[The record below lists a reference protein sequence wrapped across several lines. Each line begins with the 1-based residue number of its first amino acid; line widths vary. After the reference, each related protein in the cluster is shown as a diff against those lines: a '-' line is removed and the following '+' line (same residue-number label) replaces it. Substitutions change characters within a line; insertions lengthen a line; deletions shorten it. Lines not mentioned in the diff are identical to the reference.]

1 MSTPTPPLF
10 VEIGNDPRDYA
21 WGRVDGVAQ
30 VLGTPGSG
38 GPEAE
43 LWLGAHPGSPART
56 VAATPWVTLIDWE
69 QTSGEKLPFLL
80 KILVAGS
87 PLSLQAHPT
96 PVQAAA
102 GFADENAR
110 GIPLDASFRNYK
122 DPFAKPELI
131 VALEDG
137 FEALCGFRPVAETLA
152 DVDAL
157 AAGSGSDDLAPWRAV
172 LAGSEGLRAG
182 FSWLL
187 AGGPEVEKAVRA
199 LVAAAATD
207 PRFELVTRLA
217 AAYPGDPG
225 IAVALMLH
233 HITLAAGE
241 SLWLPAGNIHA
252 YLRGAG
258 VELMGPSDNVL
269 RGGLTPKHV
278 DVAELERVLT
288 FTASD
293 DDHLVPVEAGDGVRS
308 YRPRI
313 HASGADVPFEL
324 LAVTGDASVA
334 LGGPSIAVTTDGS
347 FRLTADGASSHGA
360 SADAPR
366 GTSVFVTRAASVQVA
381 GSGRLWIATAG

>member
-1 MSTPTPPLF
+1 MSAHQTPLF
-10 VEIGNDPRDYA
+10 VEIGNEPRDYA

-43 LWLGAHPGSPART
+43 LWLGAHPGSPTRVTAGE
-56 VAATPWVTLIDWE
+56 PWESLVDWE
-69 QTSGEKLPFLL
+69 QQSGAKLPFLL

-96 PVQAAA
+96 PAQAAA
-102 GFADENAR
+102 GFAEENAR
-110 GIPLDASFRNYK
+110 GIPLDAAFRNYK

-137 FEALCGFRPVAETLA
+137 FEALCGFRPVAETIA

-157 AAGSGSDDLAPWRAV
+157 AAVSGSDALTPWRAV
-172 LAGSEGLRAG
+172 LSAPEGLREG

-187 AGGPEVEKAVRA
+187 AGGAEVAATVGA
-199 LVAAAATD
+199 LVAAAAAAD
-207 PRFELVTRLA
+207 GRFELITRLA

-225 IAVALMLH
+225 IAVALMLRH
-233 HITLAAGE
+233 VTLAAGE

-293 DDHLVPVEAGDGVRS
+293 DDHLVPVDAGDGVRS

-313 HASGADVPFEL
+313 HPSGADVPFEL
-324 LAVTGDASVA
+324 LAVTGDGA
-334 LGGPSIAVTTDGS
+334 LSLPGPSIAIVTDGS
-347 FRLTADGASSHGA
+347 FALSSEDASV
-360 SADAPR
+360 DLPR
-366 GTSVFVTRAASVQVA
+366 GRAVFISRAATLQA
-381 GSGRLWIATAG
+381 TGSGRLWIATAG

>member
-1 MSTPTPPLF
+1 MSTPETPLF
-10 VEIGNDPRDYA
+10 VEIGNEPRDYA

-56 VAATPWVTLIDWE
+56 LGGEPWATLLDWE
-69 QTSGEKLPFLL
+69 RSSGRKLPFLL
-80 KILVAGS
+80 KVLVAGG

-96 PVQAAA
+96 PAQAAT

-110 GIPLDASFRNYK
+110 GIPLDAALRNYK

-137 FEALCGFRPVAETLA
+137 FEALCGFRPVAETIA

-157 AAGSGSDDLAPWRAV
+157 AAHSGSDALAPWRAE
-172 LAGSEGLRAG
+172 LAGADGLHAG

-187 AGGPEVEKAVRA
+187 AGGAEVAAVVEA
-199 LVAAAATD
+199 LVAAAAAD
-207 PRFELVTRLA
+207 ERFELLTRLA

-225 IAVALMLH
+225 IAVALMLRH
-233 HITLAAGE
+233 VTLAAGE

-278 DVAELERVLT
+278 DIAELERVLT
-288 FTASD
+288 FATSD
-293 DDHLVPVEAGDGVRS
+293 DDHLVPVPVGAGVLS

-313 HASGADVPFEL
+313 HASGDDVPFEL
-324 LAVTGDASVA
+324 LAVTGDASVP
-334 LGGPSIAVTTDGS
+334 LQGPSIAITTDGS
-347 FRLTADGASSHGA
+347 FALASEGS
-360 SADAPR
+360 SARIPR
-366 GTSVFVTRAASVQVA
+366 GAAVFITRAADVQVT

>member
-1 MSTPTPPLF
+1 MSAPSTPLF
-10 VEIGNDPRDYA
+10 VPIGNEPRDYA
-21 WGRVDGVAQ
+21 WGRADGVAG
-30 VLGTPGSG
+30 VLGTAGTG

-56 VAATPWVTLIDWE
+56 VAGEPWATLRDWE
-69 QTSGEKLPFLL
+69 QESGSRLPFLL
-80 KILVAGS
+80 KILVSGG

-96 PVQAAA
+96 PAQAEA

-110 GIPLDASFRNYK
+110 GIPLTAAHRNYK
-122 DPFAKPELI
+122 DPYAKPELI

-137 FEALCGFRPVAETLA
+137 FEALCGFRPVAEILA
-152 DVDAL
+152 DVDTL
-157 AAGSGSDDLAPWRAV
+157 AGRSGSESLTPWREE
-172 LAGSEGLRAG
+172 LSGPDGLRAG
-182 FSWLL
+182 FRWLL
-187 AGGPEVEKAVRA
+187 AGGAGVDLAVAA
-199 LVAAAATD
+199 LVAAASGD
-207 PRFELVTRLA
+207 DRFELITRLA
-217 AAYPGDPG
+217 EAYPGDPG

-269 RGGLTPKHV
+269 RGGLTPKHI
-278 DVAELERVLT
+278 DTAELERVLT

-293 DDHLVPVEAGDGVRS
+293 DDHLVPVEVAKNVRS

-324 LAVTGDASVA
+324 LAVTGAAEIA
-334 LGGPSIAVTTDGS
+334 LAGPSIAIATDGS
-347 FRLTADGASSHGA
+347 FTLSAGDVTADV
-360 SADAPR
+360 P
-366 GTSVFVTRAASVQVA
+366 RAASVFVSRAADVQVT
-381 GSGRLWIATAG
+381 GSGRLWVATAESAAG

>member
-1 MSTPTPPLF
+1 MSQPLF

-21 WGRVDGVAQ
+21 WGRVDGVAG
-30 VLGTPGSG
+30 VLGTEGSG

-43 LWLGAHPGSPART
+43 LWLGAHPGSPTRA
-56 VAATPWVTLIDWE
+56 VAGEPWGTLVDWE
-69 QTSGEKLPFLL
+69 RESGERLPFLL

-96 PVQAAA
+96 PAQAAA

-110 GIPLDASFRNYK
+110 GVPLDAAHRNYK
-122 DPFAKPELI
+122 DPYAKPELI

-137 FEALCGFRPVAETLA
+137 FEALCGFRPVAETIA
-152 DVDAL
+152 DVDVL
-157 AAGSGSDDLAPWRAV
+157 AERAGSGALAPWRAV
-172 LAGSEGLRAG
+172 LSGQDGLREG

-187 AGGPEVEKAVRA
+187 AGGPQVAATVQT
-199 LVAAAATD
+199 LVAAAEGD
-207 PRFELVTRLA
+207 DRFELITRLA

-225 IAVALMLH
+225 IAVALMLRH
-233 HITLAAGE
+233 VTLAAGE

-288 FTASD
+288 FTASE
-293 DDHLVPVEAGDGVRS
+293 DDHLVPVELGDAVRS

-313 HASGADVPFEL
+313 HASGAGVPFEL
-324 LAVTGDASVA
+324 LAVTGDAEVA
-334 LGGPSIAVTTDGS
+334 LAGASIAIATDGS
-347 FRLTADGASSHGA
+347 FTLVAEGSSA
-360 SADAPR
+360 PVPR
-366 GTSVFVTRAASVQVA
+366 GAAVFVSRAATVQIT
-381 GSGRLWIATAG
+381 GSGRLWIATA

>member
-1 MSTPTPPLF
+1 MF
-10 VEIGNDPRDYA
+10 VPVENTPRDYA
-21 WGRVDGVAQ
+21 WGRVDGVAG
-30 VLGTPGSG
+30 VLGTAGSG

-43 LWLGAHPGSPART
+43 LWLGAHPGSPSRT
-56 VAATPWVTLIDWE
+56 AAGEPWPTLLDWE
-69 QTSGEKLPFLL
+69 RASGATLPFLL
-80 KILVAGS
+80 KVLVSAG

-96 PVQAAA
+96 PAQAAA

-110 GIPLDASFRNYK
+110 GIPLDAAHRNYK

-137 FEALCGFRPVAETLA
+137 FEALCGFRPVAEIVA

-157 AAGSGSDDLAPWRAV
+157 AGSGGAATADALAPWRER
-172 LAGSEGLRAG
+172 LSGSEGLRTG

-187 AGGPEVEKAVRA
+187 DGGAPVDAAVAA
-199 LVAAAATD
+199 LVDAAAEDA
-207 PRFELVTRLA
+207 RFELVTRLA

-225 IAVALMLH
+225 IAVALMLRH
-233 HITLAAGE
+233 VVLAAGE

-278 DVAELERVLT
+278 DTVELERVLT

-293 DDHLVPVEAGDGVRS
+293 DDHLVPVTLAEHVRS

-324 LAVTGDASVA
+324 LAVDGDATVSLA
-334 LGGPSIAVTTDGS
+334 GASIALTTDGS
-347 FRLTADGASSHGA
+347 FALVG
-360 SADAPR
+360 ADAEAAVPR
-366 GTSVFVTRAASVQVA
+366 GTAVFVTRAAEIAVT
-381 GSGRLWIATAG
+381 GSGRLWIATAA

>member
-1 MSTPTPPLF
+1 MSGPLF

-21 WGRVDGVAQ
+21 WGRVDGVAT

-38 GPEAE
+38 RPEAE

-56 VAATPWVTLIDWE
+56 IDGEPWATLVDWE
-69 QTSGEKLPFLL
+69 RRSGEKLPFLL
-80 KILVAGS
+80 KILVSGA

-96 PVQAAA
+96 PAQAAA

-110 GIPLDASFRNYK
+110 GIPLDASYRNYK

-137 FEALCGFRPVAETLA
+137 FEALCGFRSVDEILA
-152 DVDAL
+152 DVDTL
-157 AAGSGSDDLAPWRAV
+157 AAVGSGSETLAAWRAQ
-172 LAGSEGLRAG
+172 LSGSDGLRDG

-187 AGGPEVEKAVRA
+187 AGGPEVDATIGA

-207 PRFELVTRLA
+207 PHFEPFTRLA

-225 IAVALMLH
+225 IAVALMLRH
-233 HITLAAGE
+233 VTLTAGE

-278 DVAELERVLT
+278 DIAELERVLT
-288 FTASD
+288 FAPSD
-293 DDHLVPVEAGDGVRS
+293 DDHLVPVPLSETVRS

-324 LAVTGDASVA
+324 LAVTGDASVTLA
-334 LGGPSIAVTTDGS
+334 GPSIAITTDGS
-347 FRLTADGASSHGA
+347 FTLSADGAKVEAG
-360 SADAPR
+360 R
-366 GTSVFVTRAASVQVA
+366 GTSVFATRAATVHA
-381 GSGRLWIATAG
+381 TGSGRLWIATAV

>member
-1 MSTPTPPLF
+1 MSAHENELF
-10 VEIGNDPRDYA
+10 VQIGNEPRDYA
-21 WGRVDGVAQ
+21 WGRVDGVAG
-30 VLGTPGSG
+30 VLGTAGTG

-56 VAATPWVTLIDWE
+56 ADGTPWPTLLDWE
-69 QTSGEKLPFLL
+69 RQSGAKLPFLL
-80 KILVAGS
+80 KILVSGG

-96 PVQAAA
+96 PAQAEA
-102 GFADENAR
+102 GFADENLR
-110 GIPLDASFRNYK
+110 GVPLTAAHRNYK
-122 DPFAKPELI
+122 DPYAKPELI

-137 FEALCGFRPVAETLA
+137 FEALCGFRPVAEILA

-157 AAGSGSDDLAPWRAV
+157 AARAGSDSLAPWREE
-172 LAGSEGLRAG
+172 LSGSDGLRAG

-187 AGGPEVEKAVRA
+187 AGGAGVDLAVAA
-199 LVAAAATD
+199 LVAAASGD
-207 PRFELVTRLA
+207 ERFELLTRLA
-217 AAYPGDPG
+217 ETYPGDPG
-225 IAVALMLH
+225 IAVALMLRH
-233 HITLAAGE
+233 VTLAAGE

-278 DVAELERVLT
+278 DTAELERVLT
-288 FTASD
+288 FTASE
-293 DDHLVPVEAGDGVRS
+293 DDHLVPVAVTENVQS

-324 LAVTGDASVA
+324 LAITGDATIA
-334 LGGPSIAVTTDGS
+334 LAGPSIAITTDGS
-347 FRLTADGASSHGA
+347 FALSSDGAA
-360 SADAPR
+360 ADIPR
-366 GTSVFVTRAASVQVA
+366 GAAVFATRAAEVQVA

>member
-1 MSTPTPPLF
+1 MSTPPTPLF

-21 WGRVDGVAQ
+21 WGRIDGVAE
-30 VLGTPGSG
+30 VLGRPGSG

-43 LWLGAHPGSPART
+43 LWLGAHPGSPTRA
-56 VAATPWVTLIDWE
+56 VAGAPWPTLLGWE
-69 QTSGEKLPFLL
+69 RESGERLPFLL
-80 KILVAGS
+80 KILCAAG

-96 PVQAAA
+96 PAQAAA
-102 GFADENAR
+102 GFADENER
-110 GIPLDASFRNYK
+110 GIPLDAAHRNYK

-131 VALEDG
+131 VALADG
-137 FEALCGFRPVAETLA
+137 FEALCGFRPVAEILA

-157 AAGSGSDDLAPWRAV
+157 DARAAGSGSAALAPWRAV
-172 LAGSEGLRAG
+172 LAGSDGLRAG

-187 AGGPEVEKAVRA
+187 AGGSAVDEAVAA
-199 LVAAAATD
+199 LVAAAGSDA
-207 PRFELVTRLA
+207 RFELVTRLA

-225 IAVALMLH
+225 IAVALMLRH
-233 HITLAAGE
+233 VTLAAGE

-252 YLRGAG
+252 YLRGCG

-278 DVAELERVLT
+278 DVPELERVLT
-288 FTASD
+288 FAASD
-293 DDHLVPVEAGDGVRS
+293 DDHLLPLVLPDGVHS

-313 HASGADVPFEL
+313 HTSGAEVPFEL

-334 LGGPSIAVTTDGS
+334 LAGPSIAIATDGS
-347 FRLTADGASSHGA
+347 FALAAIGAA
-360 SADAPR
+360 FEAPR
-366 GTSVFVTRAASVQVA
+366 GTAVFVTRATELRVT

>member
-1 MSTPTPPLF
+1 MF
-10 VEIGNDPRDYA
+10 VEIGNVPRDYA
-21 WGRVDGVAQ
+21 WGRVDGVAG
-30 VLGTPGSG
+30 VLGTAGTG

-43 LWLGAHPGSPART
+43 LWLGAHAGSPSRA
-56 VAATPWVTLIDWE
+56 VSGASWATLLDWE
-69 QTSGEKLPFLL
+69 RESRTTLPFLL
-80 KILVAGS
+80 KILVSAG

-96 PVQAAA
+96 PAQAAA
-102 GFADENAR
+102 GFAEENAR
-110 GIPLDASFRNYK
+110 GIPLEAAHRNYK
-122 DPFAKPELI
+122 DPSAKPELI

-137 FEALCGFRPVAETLA
+137 FEALCGFRPTAEILA
-152 DVDAL
+152 DVDVLSAR
-157 AAGSGSDDLAPWRAV
+157 SGSDALVPWRTE
-172 LAGSEGLRAG
+172 LAGPEGLRTG

-187 AGGPEVEKAVRA
+187 GGGPDVDLAVAA
-199 LVAAAATD
+199 LVAAAVGD
-207 PRFELVTRLA
+207 DRFELITRLA

-233 HITLAAGE
+233 HVTLAAGE

-278 DVAELERVLT
+278 DTAELQRVLT
-288 FTASD
+288 FAASE
-293 DDHLVPVEAGDGVRS
+293 DDHLVPVPIAENVRA

-324 LAVTGDASVA
+324 LAVTGDARIDLA
-334 LGGPSIAVTTDGS
+334 GPSIAIATDGS
-347 FRLTADGASSHGA
+347 FALAAADEAFEV
-360 SADAPR
+360 PR
-366 GTSVFVTRAASVQVA
+366 GSAVFLTRAAAVQVT

>member
-1 MSTPTPPLF
+1 MSAPSSPLF
-10 VEIGNDPRDYA
+10 VPIGNEPRDYA
-21 WGRVDGVAQ
+21 WGRVDGVAD
-30 VLGTPGSG
+30 VLGTAGTG

-56 VAATPWVTLIDWE
+56 VAGEPWATLLDWE
-69 QTSGEKLPFLL
+69 NESGSRLPFLL
-80 KILVAGS
+80 KILVSGA

-96 PVQAAA
+96 PAQAEA

-110 GIPLDASFRNYK
+110 GIPLTAAHRNYK
-122 DPFAKPELI
+122 DPYAKPELI

-137 FEALCGFRPVAETLA
+137 FEALCGFRPVAEILA

-157 AAGSGSDDLAPWRAV
+157 AARSGSDSLAPWREE
-172 LAGSEGLRAG
+172 LAGPDGLRAG

-187 AGGPEVEKAVRA
+187 AGGAAVDLAVAA
-199 LVAAAATD
+199 LVAAASGD
-207 PRFELVTRLA
+207 RRFELITRLA
-217 AAYPGDPG
+217 EAYPGDPG

-233 HITLAAGE
+233 HITLAAGK

-278 DVAELERVLT
+278 DTAELERVLT

-293 DDHLVPVEAGDGVRS
+293 DDHLVPVEIAENVRS

-313 HASGADVPFEL
+313 HASGAGVPFEL
-324 LAVTGDASVA
+324 IAVTGAAAIA
-334 LGGPSIAVTTDGS
+334 LAGPSIAIATDGS
-347 FRLTADGASSHGA
+347 FTLSAGDETADV
-360 SADAPR
+360 P
-366 GTSVFVTRAASVQVA
+366 RAASVFVSRAAHVQVT
-381 GSGRLWIATAG
+381 GSGRLWIATAEFTAG